1 MPIIIRLLVN
11 GIAVF
16 VASYVTPGV
25 EVESFVISIIV
36 AIILGVLNAFLKPIL
51 VLLTL
56 PVNILTLGLFIL
68 VINTIGLFI
77 LVINTIIVLLASA
90 IVPGFMVSGFVAAL
104 IFSLVLSLVSWFLSL
119 LT

>member
-68 VINTIGLFI
+68 VINTI
-77 LVINTIIVLLASA
+77 IVLLASA